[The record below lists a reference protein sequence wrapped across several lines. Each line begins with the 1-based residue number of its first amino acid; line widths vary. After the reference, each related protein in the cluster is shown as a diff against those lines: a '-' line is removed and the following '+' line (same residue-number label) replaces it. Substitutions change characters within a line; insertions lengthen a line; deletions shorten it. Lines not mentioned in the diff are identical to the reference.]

1 MKIKDKL
8 EYAPGQIANK
18 VIARNASGMVVMM
31 AFDKDAALA
40 THTAPAVAVVQILE
54 GVCAFTINGEERM
67 PQAGDYIV
75 MQPGTPHSLRAPERF
90 KMLLTKLNA

>member
-31 AFDKDAALA
+31 AFDKDAAR
-40 THTAPAVAVVQILE
+40 HPYCS
-54 GVCAFTINGEERM
+54 GGSRRSDSGGSMCF
-67 PQAGDYIV
+67 
-75 MQPGTPHSLRAPERF
+75 HH
-90 KMLLTKLNA
+90 

>member
-40 THTAPAVAVVQILE
+40 THTAPAVAVVSDS
-54 GVCAFTINGEERM
+54 GGSMCF
-67 PQAGDYIV
+67 
-75 MQPGTPHSLRAPERF
+75 HH
-90 KMLLTKLNA
+90 